1 VSAYNF
7 AKHLRSIRVED
18 TFRIRLPCLDDNP
31 SHLSTKPASP
41 YSGTKQLRRT
51 LRRLRSIALWCF
63 GATRVNVVAAAC
75 LECSLRN
82 GRGQPLPRTPPDLR
96 RCRSMMQHVS
106 RSTYDAIYAS
116 TRSDLRGWSAVAVS
130 DQLRRKLSR
139 ANGGEAVWAAIDA
152 VTDMLGGIPSPDL
165 SHAPR

>member
-1 VSAYNF
+1 
-7 AKHLRSIRVED
+7 
-18 TFRIRLPCLDDNP
+18 
-31 SHLSTKPASP
+31 
-41 YSGTKQLRRT
+41 
-51 LRRLRSIALWCF
+51 
-63 GATRVNVVAAAC
+63 
-75 LECSLRN
+75 
-82 GRGQPLPRTPPDLR
+82 
-96 RCRSMMQHVS
+96 MMQHVS

-116 TRSDLRGWSAVAVS
+116 TRSDQRGRSPVAVS